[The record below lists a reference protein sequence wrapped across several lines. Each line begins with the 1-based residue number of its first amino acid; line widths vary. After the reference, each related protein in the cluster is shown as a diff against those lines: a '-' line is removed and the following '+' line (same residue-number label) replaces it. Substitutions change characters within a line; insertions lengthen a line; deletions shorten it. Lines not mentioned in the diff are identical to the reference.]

1 MARPLR
7 IEYPGA
13 IYHVM
18 ARGNHRQDIVQDD
31 HDHQELVERLELTVE
46 RYGWLMYAFVM
57 LTNHLHLL
65 FCTPDANLSAGMQ
78 FYLSGYA
85 NWFQRRHGHI
95 GHLFQGRFRGYIIED
110 ESYFWNV
117 SRYDHLNP
125 LRTHPP
131 LAAHPSDWRWSS
143 YPGYPDRRQR
153 LDWVAYDRLLAVR
166 EANYYDTAVDEIRR
180 FRSRDFARSVRAAFH
195 LCA

>member
-31 HDHQELVERLELTVE
+31 HDHQELVDRLELTVE

-125 LRTHPP
+125 LRGPM
-131 LAAHPSDWRWSS
+131 R
-143 YPGYPDRRQR
+143 
-153 LDWVAYDRLLAVR
+153 VR
-166 EANYYDTAVDEIRR
+166 SGV
-180 FRSRDFARSVRAAFH
+180 
-195 LCA
+195 